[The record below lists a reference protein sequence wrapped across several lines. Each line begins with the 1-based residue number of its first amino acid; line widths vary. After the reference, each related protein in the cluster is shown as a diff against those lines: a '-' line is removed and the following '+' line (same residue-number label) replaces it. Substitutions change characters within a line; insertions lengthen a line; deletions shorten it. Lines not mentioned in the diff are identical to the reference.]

1 MAQID
6 RWDDSAIAE
15 SARASVPMRV
25 RPRLSAVDLG
35 VRLVRAWLLML
46 LIFLPIAAFGIYM
59 AMQVEET
66 YTAEATLLIS
76 PGDENIF
83 RPTVG
88 DGLPATAVLP
98 DTLELIQ
105 TELEIL
111 GSPRII
117 KAVLPEFGINSLYPK
132 LIAEDQASAASSKL
146 SREERQDRLQRQAED
161 VFSKNFASW
170 TSPESKVITVTF
182 THEDRNVSEN
192 VLAALIDQ
200 YMKYRVTV
208 LAQGRSDVLTENR
221 TDFEARLQEAEDE
234 IQTFL
239 AEQGIV
245 DFDAER
251 STVQS
256 LFATVNDE
264 LFTNSSRQSVVRG
277 QISVLETQ
285 LANTNPLIDIFI
297 EDSSAQALTD
307 LQVERE
313 QLLSRYTPESR
324 PVQAIDRQ
332 IEQVKAFLDQQEGV
346 SGTTRRGPN
355 PVYQNLE
362 NNLNTLRPEFQALT
376 LQREELES
384 QKQAIEARQ
393 KKIMDIA
400 PEYQE
405 LIRRRD
411 LLEQN
416 VRSLA
421 EKEVE
426 ALSLQQNTERATD
439 NIQILKQAEAPLD
452 GDSLKVPIVL
462 GAIFLAAFTALMAG
476 LFSAFAS
483 RSFAT
488 VRSLEKTLGTPV
500 LAIVA
505 KGRGR

>member
-6 RWDDSAIAE
+6 RWDDSATAE

-25 RPRLSAVDLG
+25 RPRISTVDLAL
-35 VRLVRAWLLML
+35 RLLRSWLLML
-46 LIFLPIAAFGIYM
+46 LVFLPIAAGGIYL

-88 DGLPATAVLP
+88 DQLPASAILP

-117 KAVLPEFGINSLYPK
+117 KAVLPAFGIDTLYPK
-132 LIAEDQASAASSKL
+132 LLEEEKAASSKL
-146 SREERQDRLQRQAED
+146 TAEQKQDRLERLAED
-161 VFSKNFASW
+161 AFSRNYSSW
-170 TSPESKVITVTF
+170 TAPESKVITVTF
-182 THEDRNVSEN
+182 THEDRLLSES

-200 YMKYRVTV
+200 YLKYRVDV

-221 TDFEARLQEAEDE
+221 TDFESQLQQAEDD
-234 IQTFL
+234 IQNFL
-239 AEQGIV
+239 LEQGII
-245 DFDAER
+245 DFEAER
-251 STVQS
+251 AAVQS

-264 LFTNSSRQSVVRG
+264 LFANRSRQSVVRG
-277 QISVLETQ
+277 QIDVLEIQ
-285 LANTNPLIDIFI
+285 LTATEPQIDIFV
-297 EDSSAQALTD
+297 EDSSAEALTD
-307 LQVERE
+307 LQVQRE

-355 PVYQNLE
+355 PVYQNLQ
-362 NNLNTLRPEFQALT
+362 NNLNSLRPEFQALT
-376 LQREELES
+376 LQRAELEA
-384 QKQAIEARQ
+384 QKKGIEARQ
-393 KKIMDIA
+393 MKISKIA

-439 NIQILKQAEAPLD
+439 NIQILKPAEAPLD
-452 GDSLKVPIVL
+452 GKSLKLPIAL
-462 GAIFLAAFTALMAG
+462 GAIILAGFTALMIG
-476 LFSAFAS
+476 LFVAFS
-483 RSFAT
+483 RKTFAT
-488 VRSLEKTLGTPV
+488 ARSLEKTLGTPV
-500 LAIVA
+500 LATVA
-505 KGRGR
+505 KARGR